1 MSYKSVPHPGAR
13 NVIVDGKYT
22 CTKCG
27 ETKPVDQFSKRSARP
42 LGITSHCKACCAV
55 RLKTYTSSNK
65 ERIRRNHKA
74 YREANSEKI
83 SEYQSAYREANREK
97 LGQYFSEY
105 AKQNLPKKQATTTKR
120 RAGKLMATPR
130 WANLAEIEKIY
141 ANSTRIATKT
151 GQRMHVDHIVPL
163 VHPLVCGLHC
173 EANLR
178 IIPAE
183 KNLRKGNNWWPNMPC

>member
-13 NVIVDGKYT
+13 NAIVDGKYT

-27 ETKPVDQFSKRSARP
+27 ETKPVDQFSKRSSRP
-42 LGITSHCKACCAV
+42 LGITSHCKVCRAAACKGYASKNVEKFRQYKAEYAAANAEEV
-55 RLKTYTSSNK
+55 R
-65 ERIRRNHKA
+65 R
-74 YREANSEKI
+74 
-83 SEYQSAYREANREK
+83 YQSAYREANREK
-97 LGQYFSEY
+97 LRQYFSEY
-105 AKQNLPKKQATTTKR
+105 AKKNLPKKQATTTKR
-120 RAGKLMATPR
+120 RAGKLKATPR

-141 ANSTRIATKT
+141 ANSVQIATKT
-151 GQRMHVDHIVPL
+151 GRRMHVDHIVPL